1 MNADL
6 RRKPRRGDRDHDVNR
21 ADRCLE
27 EALDEA
33 LMNTFPASD
42 PISIG
47 RSTSIVVNY
56 CRSEDLKLRQ
66 R

>member
-6 RRKPRRGDRDHDVNR
+6 GRKPRRGDRDHVDR
-21 ADRCLE
+21 ADRRLE

-42 PISIG
+42 QISIG
-47 RSTSIVVNY
+47 RSTSIIVNY
-56 CRSEDLKLRQ
+56 RRAKI
-66 R
+66 

>member
-1 MNADL
+1 MGEIEMSGEPK
-6 RRKPRRGDRDHDVNR
+6 RKPRRGDRDSVNR
-21 ADRCLE
+21 VHGYLE

-47 RSTSIVVNY
+47 QSTSIAGNGSKV
-56 CRSEDLKLRQ
+56 KI
-66 R
+66 